1 MAANKDLREGQEITF
16 ADGVNRKVF
25 PLTIR
30 QLRSF
35 MKIADKL
42 NVDGEQ
48 GLSDAYIDN
57 MVSAAA
63 IALQKVD
70 PDLANDEDALED
82 ALDLKCF
89 GALMAASMG
98 NEVVEDP
105 NEYME
110 GELKSMTNKMVG
122 AISLS
127 IISFWRHLSPLGL
140 GKALFN

>member
-48 GLSDAYIDN
+48 GLSDSDIDN

-105 NEYME
+105 N
-110 GELKSMTNKMVG
+110 G
-122 AISLS
+122 
-127 IISFWRHLSPLGL
+127 
-140 GKALFN
+140 

>member
-1 MAANKDLREGQEITF
+1 MAVNKDLRDGQEIIF

-42 NVDGEQ
+42 NVDSDA
-48 GLSDAYIDN
+48 GLSDADIDN

-98 NEVVEDP
+98 NEATEVP
-105 NEYME
+105 NE
-110 GELKSMTNKMVG
+110 
-122 AISLS
+122 
-127 IISFWRHLSPLGL
+127 
-140 GKALFN
+140 

>member
-1 MAANKDLREGQEITF
+1 MAVNKDLREGQDIAF

-42 NVDGEQ
+42 NVDSDA
-48 GLSDAYIDN
+48 GLSDADIDN

-98 NEVVEDP
+98 NEATEVP
-105 NEYME
+105 NE
-110 GELKSMTNKMVG
+110 
-122 AISLS
+122 
-127 IISFWRHLSPLGL
+127 
-140 GKALFN
+140 

>member
-1 MAANKDLREGQEITF
+1 MAVNKDLREGQEIIF

-35 MKIADKL
+35 MKIADTL
-42 NVDGEQ
+42 NVDSEA
-48 GLSDAYIDN
+48 GLTDADIDN

-98 NEVVEDP
+98 NEVTEDP
-105 NEYME
+105 N
-110 GELKSMTNKMVG
+110 G
-122 AISLS
+122 
-127 IISFWRHLSPLGL
+127 
-140 GKALFN
+140 

>member
-48 GLSDAYIDN
+48 GHSDADIDN

-105 NEYME
+105 NE
-110 GELKSMTNKMVG
+110 
-122 AISLS
+122 
-127 IISFWRHLSPLGL
+127 
-140 GKALFN
+140 

>member
-1 MAANKDLREGQEITF
+1 MAVNKDLREGQDIAF
-16 ADGVNRKVF
+16 ADGVNRKVY

-42 NVDGEQ
+42 NVDSDA
-48 GLSDAYIDN
+48 GLSDADIDN

-98 NEVVEDP
+98 NEVAEDP
-105 NEYME
+105 NE
-110 GELKSMTNKMVG
+110 
-122 AISLS
+122 
-127 IISFWRHLSPLGL
+127 
-140 GKALFN
+140 

>member
-1 MAANKDLREGQEITF
+1 MAVNKDLREGQEIIF

-42 NVDGEQ
+42 NVDSDA
-48 GLSDAYIDN
+48 GLSDADIDN

-98 NEVVEDP
+98 NEVTEDP
-105 NEYME
+105 NE
-110 GELKSMTNKMVG
+110 
-122 AISLS
+122 
-127 IISFWRHLSPLGL
+127 
-140 GKALFN
+140 